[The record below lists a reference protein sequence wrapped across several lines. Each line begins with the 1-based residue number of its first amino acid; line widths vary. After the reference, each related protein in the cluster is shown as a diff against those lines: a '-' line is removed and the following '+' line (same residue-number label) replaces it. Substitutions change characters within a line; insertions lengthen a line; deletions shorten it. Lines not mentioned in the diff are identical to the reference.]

1 MSRSIVLESLH
12 RVVILAAR
20 WLHSLYRWREMPYKL
35 AVSHLLASQGCHEA
49 DSVFTINKSKETK
62 ISMSEE
68 AMYSVNRGVSK
79 LTSN

>member
-1 MSRSIVLESLH
+1 
-12 RVVILAAR
+12 
-20 WLHSLYRWREMPYKL
+20 MPYKL

-62 ISMSEE
+62 ISMSKE